1 MNKQDR
7 GIIKWQPFE
16 SLTPTKQIIKSILLE
31 KSKVTKPILSDE
43 EIKCLEDK
51 IIEAYYS
58 SININ
63 IHYYTNGYI
72 KVTKGKIKKID
83 QIYKMIYLDNNLKLL
98 FNQILDIDTK

>member
-31 KSKVTKPILSDE
+31 KSKVTKPTLSDE
-43 EIKCLEDK
+43 EIKYLEDK

-98 FNQILDIDTK
+98 FNQILDIDSK